1 MFDPIRAQGDPTGP
15 REVRAGG
22 GQGMGT
28 RRTGYGDTEDEW
40 GRCPGAARCS
50 EPTWDACLGNQ
61 GEIIRPRFQFWLGR
75 GKKKEKKKEKE
86 AKKKRD

>member
-1 MFDPIRAQGDPTGP
+1 
-15 REVRAGG
+15 
-22 GQGMGT
+22 MGT

-50 EPTWDACLGNQ
+50 ELTWDACLGNQ

-86 AKKKRD
+86 AKKKEIELYNASFCNGGSGEGMKD